1 MDIKILGSGCAKC
14 QTLERITHEAVDEL
28 GLSADFEKVTDRD
41 AAIFTR
47 KIVRDEGIFVGNSAG
62 SAMAGLLQLKD
73 LADASRRS
81 LHRSPQSPRQPRQN
95 GLVLVPFSVA
105 EVMSDVGV
113 WWGMGGGWAID
124 LWLGEQTRE
133 HHDVEVVVRRCDQA
147 AVHAVLAANW
157 ELRCL
162 DPPGSGWREWN
173 GAPIEHPAFQ
183 LQARSSTIEFDIFT
197 ETVDDATWRFRR
209 SHQPACLGGD
219 HLQRIG
225 RSDRSPRDSAAL
237 HGQVDGGEEPA

>member
-1 MDIKILGSGCAKC
+1 M
-14 QTLERITHEAVDEL
+14 
-28 GLSADFEKVTDRD
+28 
-41 AAIFTR
+41 
-47 KIVRDEGIFVGNSAG
+47 
-62 SAMAGLLQLKD
+62 
-73 LADASRRS
+73 
-81 LHRSPQSPRQPRQN
+81 
-95 GLVLVPFSVA
+95 LVPFSVA

-147 AVHAVLAANW
+147 AVRAVLAANW

-183 LQARSSTIEFDIFT
+183 LQARSSTIEFDIFA

-209 SHQPACLGGD
+209 DG
-219 HLQRIG
+219 RISRPVSEVITFSG
-225 RSDRSPRDSAAL
+225 SGVPIVRPEIQLLYMAKATEAKNQHDFDVTRPTLDAGAAHWL
-237 HGQVDGGEEPA
+237 ADALAVTLPGHRWMLAL